1 MNKIFDEGKAKGL
14 GDEELATKQDEYI
27 KEVTQKQD
35 DKQRQ
40 MYEQFM
46 KIVQKDQTVDHGL
59 PKKQTA
65 NLDGSEPIQG
75 AQQTLIELEQT
86 TIEKEIKKTL

>member
-1 MNKIFDEGKAKGL
+1 
-14 GDEELATKQDEYI
+14 
-27 KEVTQKQD
+27 
-35 DKQRQ
+35 